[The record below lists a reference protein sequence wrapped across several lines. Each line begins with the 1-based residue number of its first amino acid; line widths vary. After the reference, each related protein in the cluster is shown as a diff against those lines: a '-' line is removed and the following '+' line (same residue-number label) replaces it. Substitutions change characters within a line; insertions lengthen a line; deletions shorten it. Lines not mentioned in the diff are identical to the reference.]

1 MANDPQPVL
10 AAADDGF
17 DRHYTEKL
25 WALVPEVYRNEDGL
39 AEVPGSLRALI
50 EIAAA
55 QAAIARRSVD
65 RLYDDLWVETADDW
79 AIAYIGELLGTRAV
93 NVLNRAAQRANVQ
106 RTIFYRRRAGTI
118 RLLEILADDI
128 ADWDALASEAF
139 RRLLR
144 NWHLLDGGPIP
155 GPITGT
161 PQWGLA
167 DLRNVRIGSVVDT
180 AHDDLAHRPDFRRG
194 RGWLGRYNI
203 PKVNLHLFRQYAYRL
218 SGVTPFR
225 IAGRLFT
232 LDPSGRDVPLF
243 QVGGRAPT
251 DCVAA
256 AEWEVRGPIPCR
268 RLNAASFRPLPEHA
282 PVGLEQELSPLYGRR
297 FTEEAALL
305 EAADAALATDPTPP
319 NALAD
324 HEAAHLIAAS
334 MEARTPRRNLLPGG
348 DPAALSIAIAIAA
361 NFTDPPLGPQHLYG
375 ANLAEWGV
383 DHGPPGWVEA
393 LVDPA
398 RGRLRVMNPIPAD
411 RELHVQR
418 IFYGRFWP
426 VGAGTHDRGPRPS
439 TGFAAVTV
447 DQPDFTAP
455 LTGELRL
462 MDSRTFNPLL
472 PANDVILASGDL
484 TLSSADGERPYVV
497 LTPQNGS
504 TVTIRSNDP
513 EAELVIDGLWIGVF
527 PASGSGDG
535 RLRIEGQWRTVTLR
549 NVTLDPGGER
559 AAAPGSPPDPIP
571 AVELVFGGAIDE
583 IEIQAAMTGRIGEQT
598 GTLDPCATD
607 TIRISDSIVRSN
619 SGDPAIRLRNA
630 ELCMENCTVLGD
642 VVGGRLTASQVLVDG
657 LVEIEDQQ
665 SGCFRFSAAVAG
677 SRVPRPYES
686 HFFTD
691 RLPTGTFVSRRFGD
705 PGYVQLSEIA
715 DVNIREGGESG
726 TEIGAYNRA
735 LDPIKRADLQAKL
748 AEFLPIN
755 AIAELVFET

>member
-1 MANDPQPVL
+1 MALP
-10 AAADDGF
+10 AADDGF
-17 DRHYTEKL
+17 ERHYTEKL

-39 AEVPGSLRALI
+39 AEVPGQLRALI
-50 EIAAA
+50 EIVAAE
-55 QAAIARRSVD
+55 AAVGRRSVD
-65 RLYDDLWVETADDW
+65 RLWADTRVDEADDW
-79 AIAYIGELLGTRAV
+79 AIPYIGGLLGTRAV
-93 NVLNRAAQRANVQ
+93 SVLNRAAQRANVQ
-106 RTIFYRRRAGTI
+106 RTIFYRRRAGTV

-128 ADWDALASEAF
+128 ADGDALASEAF

-144 NWHLLDGGPIP
+144 NWHLIDSGPRP

-167 DLRNVRIGSVVDT
+167 DLRNVRIGSIVDT
-180 AHDDLAHRPDFRRG
+180 AHDDVAHHPDFRRR
-194 RGWLGRYNI
+194 RGWLGRYSI

-218 SGVTPFR
+218 SGVTPFP
-225 IAGRLFT
+225 IADRLFT

-243 QVGGRAPT
+243 QVGGRALT

-256 AEWEVRGPIPCR
+256 AEWEVRAPIPCR

-282 PVGLEQELSPLYGRR
+282 PAGLVQELAPIYGRR

-305 EAADAALATDPTPP
+305 EAAEAALATDPVPP

-324 HEAAHLIAAS
+324 HEAAHLIAAT

-348 DPAALSIAIAIAA
+348 DPAALSIAIAVAA
-361 NFTDPPLGPQHLYG
+361 NFTDPPLGPEHLYG
-375 ANLAEWGV
+375 ANLEEWGQ
-383 DHGPPGWVEA
+383 DHAPPGWVEA

-398 RGRLRVMNPIPAD
+398 LGRLRMMDPIPAD
-411 RELHVQR
+411 RDVHMQR

-426 VGAGTHDRGPRPS
+426 IGAGTHDRGS
-439 TGFAAVTV
+439 LATTGFTPLAV
-447 DQPDFTAP
+447 DSPDLTAP
-455 LTGELRL
+455 LAGELRF
-462 MDSRTFNPLL
+462 MDSRTFTPQI
-472 PANDVILASGDL
+472 PANGVILASGDL
-484 TLSSADGERPYVV
+484 TLSAANGERPYVV

-513 EAELVIDGLWIGVF
+513 DAELVIDGLWIGVF
-527 PASGSGDG
+527 PAAGTGDT
-535 RLRIEGQWRTVTLR
+535 RLRIDGRWRKVTLR
-549 NVTLDPGGER
+549 NVTIDPGGER
-559 AAAPGSPPDPIP
+559 AAAPGSPPESIP
-571 AVELVFGGAIDE
+571 AVELAFGGAIDDVD
-583 IEIQAAMTGRIGEQT
+583 IASAITGRIDEET
-598 GTLDPCATD
+598 GALDPCATD
-607 TIRISDSIVRSN
+607 TIRISDSIVRSD
-619 SGDPAIRLRNA
+619 GVLPAIRLRNA
-630 ELCMENCTVLGD
+630 ELCLHNCTVLGA

-686 HFFTD
+686 HFFAD
-691 RLPTGTFVSRRFGD
+691 RLPAGTFVSRRFGD

-715 DVNIREGGESG
+715 DANLREGGENG
-726 TEIGAYNRA
+726 TEIGAHNRA